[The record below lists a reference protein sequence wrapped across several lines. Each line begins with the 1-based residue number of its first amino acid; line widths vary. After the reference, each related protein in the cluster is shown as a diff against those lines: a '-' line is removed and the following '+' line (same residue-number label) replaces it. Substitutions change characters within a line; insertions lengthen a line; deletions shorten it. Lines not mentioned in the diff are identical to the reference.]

1 MQGQLRGTD
10 LSVEITTRC
19 AHSQKPMRLMVDS
32 RLTYD
37 VREGGPNPLVFE
49 PDVNWA
55 AFTDPSIIDGY

>member
-19 AHSQKPMRLMVDS
+19 AHSQKPMRLIVDS

-37 VREGGPNPLVFE
+37 VLEGGPDPLVFE
-49 PDVNWA
+49 PDVDWA
-55 AFTDPSIIDGY
+55 VFTDPNIIHRY

>member
-19 AHSQKPMRLMVDS
+19 AHSQKPMRLIVDN
-32 RLTYD
+32 RLTYE
-37 VREGGPNPLVFE
+37 VPEGGPDPLVFE
-49 PDVNWA
+49 PDVNWG